1 MRTTEQ
7 VGEKQHGGV
16 AVHRLKAME
25 GALDKQEIPR
35 KDFICLGAAVGL
47 GAAGSSVLVACG
59 GAGGSAQDEGKKIE
73 KEQAAGGASTTSPLV
88 GAGDPIVD
96 AAFIP
101 AGFAFS
107 FDLAESGK
115 PALLVHLPDESWAAY
130 EAVCTHKG
138 CEVGYQLQSR
148 RLGCPCHGS
157 VFNPA
162 QGGAVVQGPAQ
173 KPLQEI
179 KVDIKS
185 GKVVRA

>member
-1 MRTTEQ
+1 
-7 VGEKQHGGV
+7 
-16 AVHRLKAME
+16 
-25 GALDKQEIPR
+25 LDKGKVPR
-35 KDFICLGAAVGL
+35 RDFIRLGAAVGL
-47 GAAGSSVLVACG
+47 GVAGSSVLAACG
-59 GAGGSAQDEGKKIE
+59 GGGGGEAAQDGQKKTKDE
-73 KEQAAGGASTTSPLV
+73 KQAAGGATSPSV
-88 GAGDPIVD
+88 GAGDPIVE

-107 FDLAESGK
+107 FNLAETGK
-115 PALLVHLPDESWAAY
+115 PAVLVHLEDESWAAY

-138 CEVGYQLQSR
+138 CEVAYQLESG

-179 KVDIKS
+179 KVDTKG
-185 GKVVRA
+185 GKVVRRT

>member
-1 MRTTEQ
+1 MDEQ
-7 VGEKQHGGV
+7 K
-16 AVHRLKAME
+16 
-25 GALDKQEIPR
+25 IPR
-35 KDFICLGAAVGL
+35 RDFIRLGAAVGL
-47 GAAGSSVLVACG
+47 GVTGSSVLGACSG
-59 GAGGSAQDEGKKIE
+59 GAESAQDGKKTKEEQGAGGS
-73 KEQAAGGASTTSPLV
+73 STTSPSV
-88 GAGDPIVD
+88 RAGDPIVD

-107 FDLAESGK
+107 FKLAETDK

-130 EAVCTHKG
+130 EAVCTHMG
-138 CEVGYQLQSR
+138 CEVGYQLESR

-185 GKVVRA
+185 GKVVLA

>member
-1 MRTTEQ
+1 MDEQ
-7 VGEKQHGGV
+7 K
-16 AVHRLKAME
+16 M
-25 GALDKQEIPR
+25 PR
-35 KDFICLGAAVGL
+35 KDFIRLGAAVGL
-47 GAAGSSVLVACG
+47 GGAGSAVLVACG
-59 GAGGSAQDEGKKIE
+59 GGGGSAQDGGKKTKKE
-73 KEQAAGGASTTSPLV
+73 EQAAGAATTSPSV

-107 FDLAESGK
+107 FNLAESGK
-115 PALLVHLPDESWAAY
+115 PAVLVHLQDESWAAY

-138 CEVGYQLQSR
+138 CEVGYQLESG

-179 KVDIKS
+179 KVDAKG
-185 GKVVRA
+185 GKVVRS

>member
-1 MRTTEQ
+1 LEEQ
-7 VGEKQHGGV
+7 T
-16 AVHRLKAME
+16 
-25 GALDKQEIPR
+25 IPR
-35 KDFICLGAAVGL
+35 KDFIRLGAAVGL
-47 GAAGSSVLVACG
+47 GVAGTSVLGACG
-59 GAGGSAQDEGKKIE
+59 GGESAQGGKKTKKE
-73 KEQAAGGASTTSPLV
+73 EQATGEASTTSPSV
-88 GAGDPIVD
+88 RAGDPIVD
-96 AAFIP
+96 AAFRP

-107 FDLAESGK
+107 FNLAETGK

-138 CEVGYQLQSR
+138 CEVGYQLESR

-179 KVDIKS
+179 KVDTKG
-185 GKVVRA
+185 GKVVRT

>member
-1 MRTTEQ
+1 LDEQ
-7 VGEKQHGGV
+7 K
-16 AVHRLKAME
+16 
-25 GALDKQEIPR
+25 IPR
-35 KDFICLGAAVGL
+35 KDFIRLGAAVGL
-47 GAAGSSVLVACG
+47 GVTGSSVLGACG
-59 GAGGSAQDEGKKIE
+59 GGGESAQDRKKT
-73 KEQAAGGASTTSPLV
+73 KEEQGAGEASTTSPSV
-88 GAGDPIVD
+88 RAGDPIVD

-107 FDLAESGK
+107 FNLAETDK

-138 CEVGYQLQSR
+138 CEVGYQLESR

-185 GKVVRA
+185 GKVVRS

>member
-1 MRTTEQ
+1 LDEQ
-7 VGEKQHGGV
+7 K
-16 AVHRLKAME
+16 
-25 GALDKQEIPR
+25 IPR
-35 KDFICLGAAVGL
+35 RDFIRLGAAVGL
-47 GAAGSSVLVACG
+47 GVTGSSVLGACG
-59 GAGGSAQDEGKKIE
+59 GGGGESAQDGKKT
-73 KEQAAGGASTTSPLV
+73 KEEQGAGGASTTSPSV
-88 GAGDPIVD
+88 RAGDPIVD
-96 AAFIP
+96 AASIP

-107 FDLAESGK
+107 FDLAETDK

-138 CEVGYQLQSR
+138 CEVGYQLESR

-173 KPLQEI
+173 KLLQEI

>member
-1 MRTTEQ
+1 MDEQ
-7 VGEKQHGGV
+7 K
-16 AVHRLKAME
+16 
-25 GALDKQEIPR
+25 IPR
-35 KDFICLGAAVGL
+35 RDFIRLGAAVGL
-47 GAAGSSVLVACG
+47 GVTGSSVLGACSSSG
-59 GAGGSAQDEGKKIE
+59 GESAQDGKKT
-73 KEQAAGGASTTSPLV
+73 KEEQGAGEASTTSPSV
-88 GAGDPIVD
+88 RAGDPIVD

-107 FDLAESGK
+107 FKLAETDK

-130 EAVCTHKG
+130 EAVCTHMG
-138 CEVGYQLQSR
+138 CEVGYQLESR

-185 GKVVRA
+185 GKVMLA

>member
-1 MRTTEQ
+1 LDEQ
-7 VGEKQHGGV
+7 K
-16 AVHRLKAME
+16 
-25 GALDKQEIPR
+25 IPR
-35 KDFICLGAAVGL
+35 RDFIRLGAAVGL
-47 GAAGSSVLVACG
+47 GVTGSSVLGACSG
-59 GAGGSAQDEGKKIE
+59 GQSAQDGKKTKEEQGAGGS
-73 KEQAAGGASTTSPLV
+73 STTSPSV
-88 GAGDPIVD
+88 RAGDPIVD

-101 AGFAFS
+101 AGFSFS
-107 FDLAESGK
+107 FNLAETDK

-138 CEVGYQLQSR
+138 CEVGYQLESR

-162 QGGAVVQGPAQ
+162 EGGAVVQGPAQ

-179 KVDIKS
+179 KVEIKS

>member
-1 MRTTEQ
+1 LDEQ
-7 VGEKQHGGV
+7 K
-16 AVHRLKAME
+16 
-25 GALDKQEIPR
+25 IPR
-35 KDFICLGAAVGL
+35 RDFIRLGAAVGL
-47 GAAGSSVLVACG
+47 GVTGSSVLGACSG
-59 GAGGSAQDEGKKIE
+59 GGESAQDGKKSKE
-73 KEQAAGGASTTSPLV
+73 EQAAGGASTTSPSV
-88 GAGDPIVD
+88 RAGDPIVD

-107 FDLAESGK
+107 FNLAETDK

-130 EAVCTHKG
+130 EAVCTHMG
-138 CEVGYQLQSR
+138 CEVGYQLESR